1 MNAFTVGYCLGTNF
15 PVDIIVILFY
25 HYTLVNLGEVIGGGG
40 GGGGVDFV
48 LHSRRNIGLPAFT
61 LIIQ

>member
-15 PVDIIVILFY
+15 PVGTIVILFY

-40 GGGGVDFV
+40 GGGAGELILCYILAETSVCLL
-48 LHSRRNIGLPAFT
+48 LH
-61 LIIQ
+61 